1 LQAVTDRIALIN
13 MRFEGRHGVLEEER
27 AQPQPFEVDVE
38 LSLDLSLAGVS
49 DDLHH
54 TVDYREVFEIVR
66 ETIEGPSRQLIESLA
81 ETIAARLLADFGTVG
96 VGEVLVRVRK
106 PNVNLPGALDAA
118 SVEITRRSDGS
129 RASPRA

>member
-1 LQAVTDRIALIN
+1 MTDRIALIN
-13 MRFEGRHGVLEEER
+13 MRFQGKHGVLEEEQT
-27 AQPQPFEVDVE
+27 QPQPFEIDVE

>member
-1 LQAVTDRIALIN
+1 MTDRIALIN

-27 AQPQPFEVDVE
+27 AQPQPFEIDVE

-129 RASPRA
+129 RESP

>member
-1 LQAVTDRIALIN
+1 MTDRIALIN

>member
-1 LQAVTDRIALIN
+1 MTDRIALIN

-118 SVEITRRSDGS
+118 SVEITRR
-129 RASPRA
+129 P

>member
-1 LQAVTDRIALIN
+1 MTDHIALIN
-13 MRFEGRHGVLEEER
+13 MRFQGKHGVLEEEQ

-49 DDLHH
+49 DDLSL

-66 ETIEGPSRQLIESLA
+66 NAIEGSSRQLIEALA
-81 ETIAARLLADFGTVG
+81 ETIAARLLADFAKVG

-118 SVEITRRSDGS
+118 SVEITRRV
-129 RASPRA
+129 